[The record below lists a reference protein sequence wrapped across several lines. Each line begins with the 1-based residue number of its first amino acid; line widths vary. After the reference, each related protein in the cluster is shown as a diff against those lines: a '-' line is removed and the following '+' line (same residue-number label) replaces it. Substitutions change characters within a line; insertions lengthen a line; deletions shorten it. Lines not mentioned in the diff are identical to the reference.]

1 VDAREFAGREFS
13 GYQCEVCDFGRCMPE
28 IEVMAAEMGV
38 CVRTLYRDLA
48 ALEEAGWPLP
58 MRRSDDREAA

>member
-1 VDAREFAGREFS
+1 MSGVRGRLLVRLARELLYLRAR
-13 GYQCEVCDFGRCMPE
+13 RCMPE
-28 IEVMAAEMGV
+28 VEVMAAEMGV